1 MGKKIEMC
9 AGIKPG
15 VLLKEKNVLSE
26 DELQLNSDCM
36 SDLICG
42 SRKKLDDRP
51 VGGKQ
56 PSTLLVKELLNK

>member
-42 SRKKLDDRP
+42 SRKKLDDDQWGENNP
-51 VGGKQ
+51 ALSLSK
-56 PSTLLVKELLNK
+56 NY